1 MGVKLAKMATN
12 RPNVIVMDGSF
23 HGRTYAAS
31 SFTNSKAI
39 YRKGARPEMGG
50 IQVTNFPYC
59 FHCDHVHSVN
69 GCCMKSAPHINE
81 IFKKQVDPSDVAAI
95 MLEPVLGE
103 GGYVVPPAEYVQSL
117 RKICDEHGILLILDE
132 VQSGFGRTGKWF
144 AHEHFDVR
152 ADILIMAK
160 GIASGFPLSAVA
172 ANRSLMEK
180 QPIGTVGGTYA
191 GNAVACAAA
200 CATIDVIQDEGL
212 LQNSLD
218 RGEQLRE
225 GLKELHNLSTK
236 VDIRGLG
243 SMNAIEFK
251 GASYGTVSKIT
262 GICAS
267 NGVLLLTTSSYE
279 TVRFIP
285 PLNTTK
291 EEMDTCIE
299 VFIKATKEV
308 VE

>member
-1 MGVKLAKMATN
+1 M
-12 RPNVIVMDGSF
+12 
-23 HGRTYAAS
+23 
-31 SFTNSKAI
+31 
-39 YRKGARPEMGG
+39 
-50 IQVTNFPYC
+50 
-59 FHCDHVHSVN
+59 
-69 GCCMKSAPHINE
+69 
-81 IFKKQVDPSDVAAI
+81 
-95 MLEPVLGE
+95 
-103 GGYVVPPAEYVQSL
+103 
-117 RKICDEHGILLILDE
+117 
-132 VQSGFGRTGKWF
+132 
-144 AHEHFDVR
+144 
-152 ADILIMAK
+152 
-160 GIASGFPLSAVA
+160 
-172 ANRSLMEK
+172 
-180 QPIGTVGGTYA
+180 GTYA

-251 GASYGTVSKIT
+251 GASYGAVSKIT